1 MAFTPPRPRPRSR
14 SSDIVHVCV
23 MTKDD
28 LAPPRIAQAPVHL
41 ECRRYVTLEPA
52 RERYLVIGEV
62 LVVHVRDG
70 LVDPATL
77 RIDRDR
83 YAPIGRLL
91 GGGYVRTR
99 DRFDLPRLTYREW
112 LAQQSC
118 G

>member
-1 MAFTPPRPRPRSR
+1 
-14 SSDIVHVCV
+14 
-23 MTKDD
+23 
-28 LAPPRIAQAPVHL
+28 
-41 ECRRYVTLEPA
+41 
-52 RERYLVIGEV
+52 VIGEV

-112 LAQQSC
+112 LAQRS
-118 G
+118 GG